1 MGDLSVADVLTTTR
15 TFRRKLDLTRPVPRE
30 VIMGCLDLA
39 VHAPSG
45 SNRQGWRFVVIDE
58 PDLRSA
64 IAHYYRL
71 GSAANLSGRA
81 PTPDQLADFESATY
95 LADHLHE
102 VPALVLACQS
112 GRPPTSPAKSASFY
126 GSIFPAVWSFMLA
139 LRSQGL
145 GTSLTTAHLAHER
158 EVADV
163 VGIPFDS
170 VTQVALL
177 PVAYLRAGSVSPGAR
192 IPAERV
198 TSWNGWT
205 A

>member
-1 MGDLSVADVLTTTR
+1 MLTTTR

-58 PDLRSA
+58 PDLRAA

-71 GSAANLSGRA
+71 GSAANLSGRV
-81 PTPDQLADFESATY
+81 PTPEQLADFESATY

-112 GRPPTSPAKSASFY
+112 GRPPTSPAKLASFY

-158 EVADV
+158 AVADV
-163 VGIPFDS
+163 VGLPFDS

-177 PVAYLRAGSVSPGAR
+177 PVAYLRAGNVSPGAR

-205 A
+205 SSEQTQ